1 MILCGDRINVKC
13 TIPVTTG
20 STKCMISSSVASPGI
35 PNNADSQYSLCDVEV
50 LSSFIVF
57 KGFIGSNSNGNSDG
71 KVKLE
76 GKNYT
81 VLLAPMDGF
90 YTKQNF
96 GKTQVRLAMVES
108 EEKMMFAPIILKKLL
123 SEYLK

>member
-1 MILCGDRINVKC
+1 MAHKKAGGSSRNGRDSAGRRLGVKKFGGESVVSGNIIVRQRGTKWWPGNNVGIGKDH
-13 TIPVTTG
+13 TIFAT
-20 STKCMISSSVASPGI
+20 
-35 PNNADSQYSLCDVEV
+35 
-50 LSSFIVF
+50 
-57 KGFIGSNSNGNSDG
+57 SDG

-76 GKNYT
+76 GKYYT

-108 EEKMMFAPIILKKLL
+108 EKRMMITPIILKKLL
-123 SEYLK
+123 LEYLK